1 MPCSMPTPSPVSL
14 GDLLP
19 ESVLAGDNGETAPA
33 QVSPAIAVRV
43 AEVIAAAWRVAPE
56 DLRMRWG
63 GARGAADLPADTE
76 FRVVGNGLDGW
87 FAVVFECLDR
97 PAFAARIRVGV
108 VEQVPVAAAVL
119 APGRMLAAQDIAF
132 ESVVRWSPPPTVPE
146 ARAEPGWHVR
156 QFIACGEALV
166 GPAAVPAPIVHRGER
181 VKLTWKRGVV
191 TVAMDGVAL
200 HDAPSGHLVNVR
212 LKGDRGMSRGIVT
225 GPGQAS
231 LTA

>member
-1 MPCSMPTPSPVSL
+1 MPSTMPTPSPVSL

-33 QVSPAIAVRV
+33 RVPPAIEVRV
-43 AEVIAAAWRVAPE
+43 AEVIAAVWKVAPKDIE
-56 DLRMRWG
+56 LRWG
-63 GARGAADLPADTE
+63 GARDATDLPAHTE

-87 FAVVFECLDR
+87 FAVVFECLER

-108 VEQVPVAAAVL
+108 IEQVPVAARGL
-119 APGRMLAAQDIAF
+119 EPGRTLTTQDIAF
-132 ESVVRWSPPPTVPE
+132 ESVVRWSPPPTEPE
-146 ARAEPGWHVR
+146 ARAEPGWQV
-156 QFIACGEALV
+156 QKFIARGEAIV
-166 GPAAVPAPIVHRGER
+166 GPLAAPAAVVHRGER

-200 HDAPSGHLVNVR
+200 HDAPSGYLVNVR
-212 LKGDRGMSRGIVT
+212 LKGDRGTSRGIVT

>member
-1 MPCSMPTPSPVSL
+1 MPTPSPVSL

-19 ESVLAGDNGETAPA
+19 ESVLAGDDGETAPA
-33 QVSPAIAVRV
+33 QVCQAIEVRV
-43 AEVIAAAWRVAPE
+43 AEVIARAWRVSP
-56 DLRMRWG
+56 DNLKMRWG

-87 FAVVFECLDR
+87 FAVVFECLNR

-108 VEQVPVAAAVL
+108 VEQVPVAARGL
-119 APGRMLAAQDIAF
+119 QPGQTLTAQDIAF
-132 ESVVRWSPPPTVPE
+132 ESVVRWSPPPAVQE

-156 QFIACGEALV
+156 RFIAWGEAIV
-166 GPAAVPAPIVHRGER
+166 GPSAVPAPVVHKGER

-225 GPGQAS
+225 GPGHAS
-231 LTA
+231 LSA